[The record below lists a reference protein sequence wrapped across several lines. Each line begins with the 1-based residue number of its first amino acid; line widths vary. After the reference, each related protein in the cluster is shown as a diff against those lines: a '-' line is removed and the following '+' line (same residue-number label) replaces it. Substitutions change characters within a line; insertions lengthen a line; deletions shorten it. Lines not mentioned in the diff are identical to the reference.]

1 MTLTHAT
8 FDSPAG
14 PFALAW
20 TDAGLARVALAATNG
35 EGPSSPRVP
44 DGSSPARRVPGW
56 VRRTARRLSRHLDGT
71 PQEFGDVALDDSGIP
86 AFHTRVFKLVR
97 GLVPGSVVSHAWLA
111 SRAREPGATR
121 AVSRA
126 ITGNPWPVVVPCH
139 RVVASGAHPG
149 GYSGAGGLA
158 TKERLLAA
166 EGVRLDRSVA
176 AGGYRT
182 TGLAFDAR
190 AALAALGRDP
200 VLRRLMRR
208 GGPYAPD
215 LAPAQSPYE
224 ALAEAIVY
232 QQLSGRAAA
241 TIYSRVEALGGTRF
255 PSPQQMLA
263 LPEAKLRGAGLSRA
277 KTAAMHDLARRTLDG
292 TVLGLAEL
300 RRLPDDEI
308 VERLTEVRG
317 VGRWTVEMFLL
328 FRLGRGDVWPV
339 DDLGVRKGFA
349 RAAGLSTMPSVKE
362 LLAEGERWRPYR
374 SVAAWYCWRALDAAG

>member
-1 MTLTHAT
+1 MTITHAV
-8 FDSPAG
+8 FESSAG
-14 PFALAW
+14 PFALLW
-20 TDAGLARVALAATNG
+20 NQAGLAGVALAATDG
-35 EGPSSPRVP
+35 EQSGTPRVP
-44 DGSSPARRVPGW
+44 DGSSRARTVPGW
-56 VRRTARRLSRHLDGT
+56 VRRTARRVGRHLEGS
-71 PQEFGDVALDDSGIP
+71 PQGFSDVALDVSRIP
-86 AFHTRVFKLVR
+86 PFHARVLKLVR

-111 SRAREPGATR
+111 SRAKEPGATR
-121 AVSRA
+121 GVSRA
-126 ITGNPWPVVVPCH
+126 IAGNPWPVVVPCH

-158 TKERLLAA
+158 TKEWLLAA

-190 AALAALGRDP
+190 AALAVLGRDP
-200 VLRRLMRR
+200 VLRPLMRR
-208 GGPYAPD
+208 GGPFAPD

-232 QQLSGRAAA
+232 QQLSGRAAG
-241 TIYSRVEALGGTRF
+241 TIHARVEALGGNRF
-255 PSPQQMLA
+255 PSPDRMLA

-277 KTAAMHDLARRTLDG
+277 KTAAMRDLARRALDG
-292 TVLGLAEL
+292 TVPGLATL

-349 RAAGLSTMPSVKE
+349 RAAGFTAMPTAKE
-362 LLAEGERWRPYR
+362 LMAEGERWRPYR
-374 SVAAWYCWRALDAAG
+374 SVAAWYCWRALDAGG